1 MQRKQP
7 DDNEINPF
15 NTQWLSDNFGLK
27 LDEVV
32 NAKFDL
38 INVMYEIRFKDLTSA
53 QAFYQKMGETGCH
66 PQIFRSLNMVSLNK
80 YTKDKIL
87 KAKGLFNNQGNE
99 AKQDSNDT
107 LPNVQS
113 HLSPLTSVNVYTGG
127 IENTLFA
134 KESLSLPIAPKV
146 DLTGEKII
154 GIPFNLQ
161 WLEKYLS
168 LDIKHVT
175 KSEFDFNF
183 MRYEITFDTLENA
196 KSFHSILKIVGAH
209 PELWPFNKALQIPY
223 SNQFEILRYAEQ
235 SKIGLNPWNLDFFA
249 TYFDLPKEQVE
260 NDQYGSLISSYTIK
274 FHDPHDAYNYY
285 KKLLQNGIYPKNPTS
300 DGELTI
306 GGLNVELLLKGAAKS
321 LRQTQNQNSK
331 NVLGL

>member
-1 MQRKQP
+1 MFRNTAN
-7 DDNEINPF
+7 DENPF
-15 NTQWLSDNFGLK
+15 NAQWLSNNFHLK
-27 LDEVV
+27 LDDVIQ
-32 NAKFDL
+32 AKFDL
-38 INVMYEIRFKDLTSA
+38 IDVMYEIRFKDLASA
-53 QAFYQKMGETGCH
+53 QAFYQTMEKTGCH

-87 KAKGLFNNQGNE
+87 KAKGLFNNQDNE
-99 AKQDSNDT
+99 TTQDSKDT
-107 LPNVQS
+107 LPNVKS
-113 HLSPLTSVNVYTGG
+113 HLQSSTPLTSVNVYNGG
-127 IENTLFA
+127 INNTLFA
-134 KESLSLPIAPKV
+134 KETLSLPTEPKV
-146 DLTGEKII
+146 DLASEKIV

-196 KSFHSILKIVGAH
+196 KSFYSTLKKVDAH
-209 PELWPFNKALQIPY
+209 PELWTNAIVIPY
-223 SNQFEILRYAEQ
+223 SNQFKILRHAKQ
-235 SKIGLNPWNLDFFA
+235 SDAGLNPWNLDFFA

-260 NDQYGSLISSYTIK
+260 NDRYGSLISTYTIK
-274 FHDPHDAYNYY
+274 FHDPRNAYIYY
-285 KKLLQNGIYPKNPTS
+285 KKLEQNGIYPHHPTS

-321 LRQTQNQNSK
+321 LRQTQRQH
-331 NVLGL
+331 LTA